1 LSKSFGPGF
10 DPGSKSKA
18 FGRGLWAVHRGPDWK
33 KSSVLKESADVL
45 EVVLT
50 ILKQLGYSYDDPKR
64 AWPVT

>member
-1 LSKSFGPGF
+1 LTQAANQKLLEEAYELFTEVQIG
-10 DPGSKSKA
+10 
-18 FGRGLWAVHRGPDWK
+18 K